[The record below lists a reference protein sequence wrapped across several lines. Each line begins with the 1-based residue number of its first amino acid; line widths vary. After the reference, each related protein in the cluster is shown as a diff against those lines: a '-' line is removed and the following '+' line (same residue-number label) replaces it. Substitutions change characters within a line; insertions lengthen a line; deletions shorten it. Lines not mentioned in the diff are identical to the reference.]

1 MTYIYVALGGA
12 FGALMRYSLMLSIAF
27 PIGTLVINVLGSFL
41 MGIAYV
47 WFSSRLTGQWA
58 LFFMTGILGGFTT
71 LSAFSLDVVRF
82 FEAEKYLHAGS
93 YILASIIFSL
103 MAIFVGMFLMRVI
116 IT

>member
-1 MTYIYVALGGA
+1 
-12 FGALMRYSLMLSIAF
+12 
-27 PIGTLVINVLGSFL
+27 
-41 MGIAYV
+41 
-47 WFSSRLTGQWA
+47 
-58 LFFMTGILGGFTT
+58 MTGILGGFTT
-71 LSAFSLDVVRF
+71 LSAFSLDVVRL